1 MEKNKQKLGRLKRE
15 YETLRKKYILP
26 DFKSLNEDFQIEKI
40 AESETEMLIREIR
53 KFMAD
58 KMLNYLRF
66 LENLLNPVNSPMS
79 IFSIVKLL
87 NNEEKKEISEIY
99 KKLLEKEIQI
109 IELDLSFDEK
119 KEAEFIKNSCEFWQ
133 TIKKDLL
140 KVIREINKKWDDK
153 FEANDK
159 GYFG

>member
-15 YETLRKKYILP
+15 YETLRKRYILP

-140 KVIREINKKWDDK
+140 KIIREINKKWDDK

>member
-1 MEKNKQKLGRLKRE
+1 MEENRQKLEKLKRE
-15 YETLRKKYILP
+15 YEILKKEYSLP
-26 DFKSLNEDFQIEKI
+26 DFRSLNEDFQIEKI
-40 AESETEMLIREIR
+40 ADSETEILIREIR

-66 LENLLNPVNSPMS
+66 VENLLNPVNSPMS

-87 NNEEKKEISEIY
+87 NTEEKKAISEIY

-109 IELDLSFDEK
+109 IELDISFNEK
-119 KEAEFIKNSCEFWQ
+119 NEAEFIRNSYKFWQ
-133 TIKKDLL
+133 TMKKDLL
-140 KVIREINKKWDDK
+140 KVISEINKKWDDK